1 MVVPIAYAL
10 SLAVMLLARDLFFVL
25 PGSGNAEAGAAG
37 CALLLLPSIVA
48 ELARRA
54 RSPRRRRAIER
65 ASAALLPACY
75 AALLGPCGWA
85 DLAERWA
92 HGSHLAELF
101 ALLAPLAIGEALRIV
116 AEVRDDVGPDDA
128 AGLRPVLRARFAFV
142 ALFTMPWVALAGI
155 GDLMQAHRAVFG
167 FVAGTGLGLTL
178 GTLAFVL
185 VIAVA
190 LPFAFRIAFGLT
202 PRLPEPLGAQLRET
216 AAALGFRGNA
226 VLLLDSGMRT
236 VNALLVGPLPWP
248 RYLVLTDGLV
258 AILDAHALRGVVAH
272 EVGHAQAGHPALL
285 LALFVATPLLLA
297 NAGQQLPVEDL
308 MTPVGIAAGA
318 ALAVAAVVALRKVS
332 HRFEHEADVLSAIAL
347 GGAEPCIQALAR
359 VGEVVHGEPDRAT
372 MLHPSES
379 SRIALLRRFASDQ
392 AFRARFALRGLRLRR
407 CIAAAFFVAF
417 VVGAMSW
424 LRAWPYESAAIA
436 FHRGDL
442 AEARRLVDAAGSS
455 IPEGHKDWWKR
466 FCEDLQAA
474 TAIAGDGGAWETIR
488 PRFADEGWRRGVAT
502 LLQEGPV
509 AARPWLA
516 LSTED
521 DERSALRRSVLL
533 YCEAAVD
540 ADLSRMDEIAAHV
553 RRLGVPADLVPVFG
567 G

>member
-1 MVVPIAYAL
+1 MVVPIAFAL

-25 PGSGNAEAGAAG
+25 PGSGHVEGGAAG
-37 CALLLLPSIVA
+37 CAWMLLPSMLAAVA
-48 ELARRA
+48 SRVRG
-54 RSPRRRRAIER
+54 RRRRMIER
-65 ASAALLPACY
+65 ASAAMLPACY

-85 DLAERWA
+85 DLADRWA
-92 HGSHLAELF
+92 HGSHLAELAF
-101 ALLAPLAIGEALRIV
+101 LLLPLAVGEALRIV
-116 AEVRDDVGPDDA
+116 AETRDEVVPGDDR
-128 AGLRPVLRARFAFV
+128 GIGPVLRARFAFV
-142 ALFTMPWVALAGI
+142 ALFTLPWIALAVI
-155 GDLMQAHRAVFG
+155 GDLLQSHRAAFG
-167 FVAGTGLGLTL
+167 FVVGTGVGLTL

-185 VIAVA
+185 LIAVA
-190 LPFAFRIAFGLT
+190 LPFAFRVAFGLT

-216 AAALGFRGNA
+216 AAALGFRGKA
-226 VLLLDSGMRT
+226 VLLLDSGLRT

-248 RYLVLTDGLV
+248 RYLVLTDGLL

-285 LALFVATPLLLA
+285 LTLFVATPLLLA
-297 NAGQQLPVEDL
+297 NAGQQMPVEDL
-308 MTPVGIAAGA
+308 ATPTGIATGLA
-318 ALAVAAVVALRKVS
+318 ATALAVVALRKVS

-372 MLHPSES
+372 MLHPSEA

-407 CIAAAFFVAF
+407 CIAAAFLLAA
-417 VVGAMSW
+417 VVGSLSW

-442 AEARRLVDAAGSS
+442 AEARRLVGVAGTNV
-455 IPEGHKDWWKR
+455 PAGQLEWWQR
-466 FCEDLQAA
+466 FCEDLDAA
-474 TAIAGDGGAWETIR
+474 TAIAGDGGEWETIR
-488 PRFADEGWRRGVAT
+488 PRFVEEGWRRGVAT
-502 LLQEGPV
+502 LLAHGPA
-509 AARPWLA
+509 AARPWFA

-533 YCEAAVD
+533 FCEAAVD
-540 ADLSRMDEIAAHV
+540 ADLARMDEIAAHV
-553 RRLGVPADLVPVFG
+553 RRLGVPPDLEPVFG
-567 G
+567 R